1 MSFFDLLK
9 EKFSGSQS
17 TGRAELEKKIGRDEK
32 TSESPEPV
40 FRREIGSDVSD
51 ELQEKAERYL
61 RAESTVR
68 DYFTKW
74 PSFHFAPHRDIRPEN
89 IVAKTEEVQD
99 SYDDLC
105 DAIEE
110 LTDLDLPDFEDI
122 ETANFDQINK
132 TLQDDYG
139 DLGVKLLGRLETL
152 ETAAEEL
159 SGQLK
164 IREKARTARIKA
176 SREADEVQED
186 ETKDQK
192 KVA

>member
-1 MSFFDLLK
+1 M
-9 EKFSGSQS
+9 KFIDRLIESVTGTRP
-17 TGRAELEKKIGRDEK
+17 TGRAELGKARPDER
-32 TSESPEPV
+32 TGFSPEKMS
-40 FRREIGSDVSD
+40 RREAGSDVSD

-61 RAESTVR
+61 RAEGIVR

-159 SGQLK
+159 SGRLK
-164 IREKARTARIKA
+164 VNEKARIARIKA
-176 SREADEVQED
+176 SREAVEVQEN
-186 ETKDQK
+186 ETEEQK